1 MLMITYPM
9 EPSQISL
16 ISMFTIGVPGFFLA
30 FQPNK
35 ERIQGHFL
43 SNVFL
48 KALPAGLTDVLMVG
62 ALVVFGK
69 TFGVKYYRYLYSS
82 NDVASNRR
90 IHHPVQYL

>member
-1 MLMITYPM
+1 MITYPM

-43 SNVFL
+43 TNVFL

-69 TFGVKYYRYLYSS
+69 TF
-82 NDVASNRR
+82 DVNTTDISQQQRCCF
-90 IHHPVQYL
+90 